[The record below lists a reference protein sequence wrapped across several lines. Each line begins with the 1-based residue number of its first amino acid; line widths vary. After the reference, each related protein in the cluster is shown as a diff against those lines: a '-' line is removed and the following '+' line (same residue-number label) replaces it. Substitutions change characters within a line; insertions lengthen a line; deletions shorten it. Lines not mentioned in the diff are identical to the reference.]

1 MASGGNGHIKSLDG
15 IRAVAALMVFIAH
28 AGLEWL
34 VPGGFGVTIF
44 FFLSGFLITTLL
56 HEEYSAHGRIRLG
69 RFYLR
74 RVYRILPPMYIAFAL
89 AALLAAL
96 AGMLG
101 SVRPMAVLAQLL
113 QLTNYY
119 LIAHGDQQLVPYT
132 GVMWSL
138 SVEEH
143 FYLLYPLLLLLLLP
157 RLDRR
162 RIALLLYGAC
172 ALVLLWRCVLVMHL
186 HVGSDYSYM
195 ATDARID
202 SLLFGCALALGWN
215 PALEATSRWSERH
228 WALALAAGIA
238 LLLASLLNRD
248 PLFRDTLRYTVQGI
262 ALLPVFCCAIRFH
275 HWAVFR
281 WLEWPLVRGLGLIS
295 YTFYLVHFTALGLAE
310 RLLGSAGVLRALLG
324 LAFAV
329 GFSWLM
335 YLLVERRLAELRRRL
350 HG

>member
-1 MASGGNGHIKSLDG
+1 
-15 IRAVAALMVFIAH
+15 
-28 AGLEWL
+28 
-34 VPGGFGVTIF
+34 
-44 FFLSGFLITTLL
+44 
-56 HEEYSAHGRIRLG
+56 
-69 RFYLR
+69 
-74 RVYRILPPMYIAFAL
+74 MYIAFAV

-96 AGMLG
+96 AGMLAD
-101 SVRPMAVLAQLL
+101 VRSGAVLAQLL

-119 LIAHGDQQLVPYT
+119 VIANGEQHLVPYT

-143 FYLLYPLLLLLLLP
+143 FYLLYPLALLLLLP

-162 RIALLLYGAC
+162 RIGGLLYGAC
-172 ALVLLWRCVLVMHL
+172 ALVLLWRCVLVTLL
-186 HVGSDYSYM
+186 HYGSDYSYM

-202 SLLFGCALALGWN
+202 SLLFGCALAIGWN
-215 PALEATSRWSERH
+215 PALERDSRWSERQ
-228 WALALAAGIA
+228 WALALVGGLA
-238 LLLASLLNRD
+238 LLLCSLLYRD
-248 PLFRDTLRYTVQGI
+248 TTFRDTLRYTVQGI

-275 HWAVFR
+275 HWPVFR

-310 RLLGSAGVLRALLG
+310 RLLGSSGVLRALLG

-335 YLLVERRLAELRRRL
+335 YVLVERRLAELRRRL

>member
-1 MASGGNGHIKSLDG
+1 MASSDSAHIKSLDG
-15 IRAVAALMVFIAH
+15 IRAVAALIVFIAH
-28 AGLEWL
+28 TGLDWL

-44 FFLSGFLITTLL
+44 FFLSGYLITTLL
-56 HEEYSAHGRIRLG
+56 REEYSAHGHIKLG

-96 AGMLG
+96 AGMQG
-101 SVRPMAVLAQLL
+101 SVRPAAVIAQLL

-119 LIAHGDQQLVPYT
+119 VIANGEQHLVPYT

-143 FYLLYPLLLLLLLP
+143 FYLLYPLALLLLLP
-157 RLDRR
+157 RFERR
-162 RIALLLYGAC
+162 HIGALLYGVC
-172 ALVLLWRCVLVMHL
+172 ALVLLWRCVLVGLL
-186 HVGSDYSYM
+186 HFGSDYSYM

-202 SLLFGCALALGWN
+202 SLLFGCALAIGWN
-215 PALEATSRWSERH
+215 PALERDSHWSERQ
-228 WALALAAGIA
+228 WALALGGGLA
-238 LLLASLLNRD
+238 LLLFSLLYRD
-248 PLFRDTLRYTVQGI
+248 TTFRDTLRYTVQGV

-275 HWAVFR
+275 HWPVFR

-310 RLLGSAGVLRALLG
+310 RLLGSNGLLRALLG
-324 LAFAV
+324 LAFTV